1 MHVSR
6 RSLTTE
12 GHDTFVTLLL
22 SHGACTDTTNFDQRA
37 PLHEAACNGHVAVV
51 TTLLKAGAATGMQ
64 DRGGDTPL
72 HWAVCGHVEAAQAL
86 LDGGADI
93 DMRNVDGGTPL
104 HAAVINGEES
114 CVKLLVRR
122 CTRCCVL
129 RGSGSPLLVRARWS
143 AVQMWTHAFR
153 QGLTTMMT
161 ALQTEE
167 THAFMLLLRMGDW
180 RVSKCLLR
188 QGPSWMS

>member
-1 MHVSR
+1 
-6 RSLTTE
+6 
-12 GHDTFVTLLL
+12 
-22 SHGACTDTTNFDQRA
+22 
-37 PLHEAACNGHVAVV
+37 
-51 TTLLKAGAATGMQ
+51 MQ

-122 CTRCCVL
+122 CTRFVDCVAVGHPCL
-129 RGSGSPLLVRARWS
+129 CARWN

-161 ALQTEE
+161 ALQTEG
-167 THAFMLLLRMGDW
+167 TRAFMLLLRMGDW